1 MPEQLLCKIV
11 RKARQ
16 RTRRYVPPKEIPI
29 EAPLKKRHTK
39 AIVKR
44 RDKGPIRKWKLKGE
58 RRRKG
63 RF

>member
-58 RRRKG
+58 RRRRG